1 MNPAPANAFGAGVV
15 PGVLSGIAGLLAFL
29 GLHHLW
35 IAPIWFVLPFG
46 VVVAGLGGI
55 AVQRSYDTLRAV
67 LPARPWTA
75 PALVGLVAVILL
87 PSFVLAELRPTLF
100 DISGPQATLAV
111 SPTTVTAVFVLE
123 LLVVTALTGGMVGWV
138 VGRTRAAAMTTAV
151 AGFVLA
157 LGPGHNIPLIGGTP
171 GVATE
176 VGLLTAAVVVAAVT
190 LVEVDATRACRVRH
204 RLHDG
209 KRIVATQRNPH
220 RDVTAT

>member
-1 MNPAPANAFGAGVV
+1 MNPAPADASGAGVV

-35 IAPIWFVLPFG
+35 ITPIWFVLPLG

-111 SPTTVTAVFVLE
+111 SPATVTAVFVLE
-123 LLVVTALTGGMVGWV
+123 LLVVTALTGGMVGWL
-138 VGRTRAAAMTTAV
+138 VGRTRAPAMTTAV
-151 AGFVLA
+151 AGFALA

-171 GVATE
+171 AVATE
-176 VGLLTAAVVVAAVT
+176 VGLIAAALVAAAVT
-190 LVEVDATRACRVRH
+190 LVEVDAAQAHAARH
-204 RLHDG
+204 HHHDG
-209 KRIVATQRNPH
+209 QPMCS
-220 RDVTAT
+220 